1 MRMTDSPHSAP
12 AATNPSASSS
22 AEAKRTRL
30 ARLLRDAAAKP
41 TAAAPDRLDRRFEVQ
56 ARSTPEAVAVRSGET
71 SLTYA
76 ELDRR
81 ADALASKLGGLGVV
95 RGARVVI
102 FIERSPALI
111 VGLLGVLKAGGA
123 YVPIDPV
130 SPSDRLGFL
139 LADSGA
145 PVILT
150 HRSLAG
156 RLPDHSA
163 RVVLFDDLGG
173 LDDPREAP
181 VRPQTD
187 ADDVAYVIYTSG
199 STGVPKGVEVS
210 HRNVARLLDSTQ
222 PRYQFGPTD
231 VWTMFHS
238 FAFDFSVWEIYGA
251 ILFGGR
257 LVIVSHEVSRSPEA
271 FHKLLRDERVTVL
284 NQTPSAFRQ
293 LIRADET
300 LDGASTGPLGLRWV
314 IFGGEALELQSLRPW
329 FDRHGDRSP
338 RLVNMYGITETTVH
352 VTYREI
358 DRSDLDQ
365 GQAAGPIGRA
375 IPGWQVYLLDRVGQP
390 VPVGVV
396 GEMYVGGSGVA
407 RGYLNRPGLTADR
420 FVPDTFGDVPG
431 ARLYRSGDLA
441 RRRPD
446 GELEYVGRADHQVK
460 IRGYRIE
467 LGEIE
472 ASLARHAQVRESV
485 VIVREDR
492 AGDPRLAAYVVPR
505 TVPGPSSSEL
515 RRHLKQTL
523 PDYMVPAVFVTL
535 PSLPLT
541 DNGKVDRRGLP
552 APGGARPALDG
563 AFVVPRNEVE
573 EKVAAIWAGVLDL
586 DEVGVD
592 DNFFDLGGHS
602 LLATRAISRIR
613 DAFGVDLPL
622 RPLFENPT
630 VAGLAE
636 CVEVALRDGAR
647 IATPPLVRYE
657 GDDPAPLSSSQRALW
672 FLDQLDL
679 GRATFHVTAPV
690 RIHGPLDLGALARS
704 FDAITLRHDALR
716 TTFGTDRGEPIQVV
730 SADHQALTIV
740 DLSSLPAE
748 RREVEARRLAAFESR
763 RPFDLAKERLVR
775 CQAIKL
781 GADDHVVLLTMHH
794 IITDGWSFGIA
805 ARELAT
811 LYDAFV
817 EGKPSPLPPLA
828 IRSSDFAR
836 WQRSWL
842 DSGPIL
848 DALLGYWTR
857 QLGGLSTLELPTDH
871 PRPPIRRGRGE
882 VTFFELPAPL
892 SKSVVDL
899 GRREGTTPFM
909 TLLAAFQAVLHRWS
923 GQDDIAVG
931 SPIAN
936 RNRAEVEGL
945 IGYFVNMLV
954 LRGDLSGEP
963 TFRELLAR
971 TRETALGA
979 FEHQDLPFDRLVEAL
994 HPGRDLGR
1002 TPLFQAMF
1010 VLQNNAM
1017 PDLGRAELALDAF
1030 DVGEGTGTAKFD
1042 LTLALVET
1050 EGVFTG
1056 SVEYD
1061 VDLFDPSTIDRM
1073 IARLRSLLEAVVLD
1087 PGRRVVDIPW
1097 LDSGEFER
1105 VVVEF
1110 NPPAVPFSD
1119 GAAIHHLFQAQA
1131 SLTPEATALVEPG
1144 RGWTYGELD
1153 ARSNRLARKLV
1164 ELGVGPE
1171 SLVGLCVDRSFAMAE
1186 GIWATLKAGG
1196 AFVPLDPS
1204 YPADR
1209 LAFMLADSACS
1220 VVLVEAHLA
1229 DRLPA
1234 GSAAKVV
1241 ILGDDPTDGDGSL
1254 VSVKVSPDNPAY
1266 VIYTSGS
1273 TGVPKGVVVPHRGV
1287 VNHAEAASR
1296 LMGLTPEDRV
1306 LQSASI
1312 SFDIAVEE
1320 MFPTWITGAS
1330 VVVRADDAD
1339 LDPAAFSDLIDRERV
1354 TVLDLP
1360 TAHWHA
1366 WTARLAAG
1374 SLGLPESL
1382 RVLIVGGER
1391 ALPASLAA
1399 WRTLPG
1405 ADRVRWINTYGPTET
1420 TVIAT
1425 SFEPGSGDLSG
1436 DPPIGRAIANT
1447 RVYVLDP
1454 QLRPVPVGTPG
1465 ELCVGGVGVAR
1476 GYLNRPGLTADRF
1489 IPDPFAP
1496 IPGARMFQT
1505 GDRARWRGDGR
1516 LEFLGRVDQ
1525 QVKIRGFRVE
1535 PGEVEAALAS
1545 LPDVADAVVEAV
1557 KDPAGEPRLVAYVVL
1572 SPGFDFDAS
1581 RLRQNLRE
1589 SLPAPLIPSSF
1600 VRVDSLPMTPSGK
1613 VDRRAL
1619 AALGAGESGRTS
1631 PYAAP
1636 ATDLEAKLAGVWEE
1650 VLGIKPVGVGDN
1662 FFDLGGHSLLA
1673 IRLLARVEEETGH
1686 TLPLASLFQGGT
1698 IADQAL
1704 ALIGPNPATSAPTTA
1719 EGDSPLVLIQPGGD
1733 ASPFFCVHPAGGIVY
1748 CFGELARRMGTDRPF
1763 WAFQARGLDGEATP
1777 LDDIGAMAKGY
1788 VEAMRAVQPEG
1799 LYHLGGWSL
1808 GGTVAFEMARQL
1820 AEVGEKV
1827 AVLAIFDTEA
1837 PRTGPQAVPGRT
1849 IDPAV
1854 GRELAAMAGED
1865 GGNHFGADPVADAA
1879 LLAEFA
1885 DELAEYFGGDAA
1897 RMAAHFR
1904 RLTPVE
1910 RRDLIF
1916 RHFQIDRVYTR
1927 ETGPERS
1934 ERLWAVLRA
1943 SLLAGAR
1950 YRPEARYPGEV
1961 TLFRAKRQ
1969 ARGRTADRAM
1979 GWSAYVDPRRG
1990 GGVAVVDVPGDHA
2003 SILRGA
2009 SAARLA
2015 ALLNQTLAGG
2025 TR

>member
-1 MRMTDSPHSAP
+1 MRTTDSPHSAP
-12 AATNPSASSS
+12 ATNNPSASAS

-30 ARLLRDAAAKP
+30 ARLLRDGAAKP
-41 TAAAPDRLDRRFEVQ
+41 TAAPDRLERRFEVQ

-81 ADALASKLGGLGVV
+81 ADALAAKLVGLGVV

-102 FIERSPALI
+102 FVERSPALI
-111 VGLLGVLKAGGA
+111 VGLFGVLKAGGA

-145 PVILT
+145 SVVLT
-150 HRSLAG
+150 HRNLAG
-156 RLPDHSA
+156 RLPEHSA
-163 RVVLFDDLGG
+163 RVVFFDDLGE
-173 LDDPREAP
+173 LDESNEAP
-181 VRPQTD
+181 IRPQDD

-222 PRYQFGPTD
+222 PRYKFGPTD

-300 LDGASTGPLGLRWV
+300 LADSEAEPLNLRWV
-314 IFGGEALELQSLRPW
+314 VFGGEALELQSLRPW

-358 DRSDLDQ
+358 TRSDLDQ
-365 GQAAGPIGRA
+365 GQAASPIGRA

-420 FVPDTFGDVPG
+420 FLPDTFGDVKG

-472 ASLARHAQVRESV
+472 ASLARHDQVRESV

-492 AGDPRLAAYVVPR
+492 TGDPRLVAYVVPR
-505 TVPGPSSSEL
+505 RVPGPSSPEL

-523 PDYMVPAVFVTL
+523 PDYMVPALFVGL
-535 PSLPLT
+535 PTLPLT
-541 DNGKVDRRGLP
+541 DNGKVDRRALP
-552 APGGARPALDG
+552 APGGARPDLEG
-563 AFVVPRNEVE
+563 AFVAPRNEVE
-573 EKVAAIWAGVLDL
+573 DKVAAIWAGVLGL
-586 DEVGVD
+586 DEVGVN

-613 DAFGVDLPL
+613 DAFGVALPL

-636 CVEVALRDGAR
+636 CVEAALRDGASM
-647 IATPPLVRYE
+647 IVMPPLVRHE
-657 GDDPAPLSSSQRALW
+657 GTDPAPLLSSQRALW
-672 FLDQLDL
+672 FLDQLDP
-679 GRATFHVTAPV
+679 GRATFHVTAAV
-690 RIHGPLDLGALARS
+690 RISGPLNLAALARS
-704 FDAITLRHDALR
+704 FDAITRRHDALR
-716 TTFGTDRGEPIQVV
+716 TTFATDRGEPIQVL
-730 SADHQALTIV
+730 SDDHQTLAVL
-740 DLSSLPAE
+740 DLSNLPTDQ
-748 RREVEARRLAAFESR
+748 RVTEARRLAAFESR

-775 CQAIKL
+775 CQAIEL
-781 GADDHVVLLTMHH
+781 EPSDHVVLLTMHH

-828 IRSSDFAR
+828 IQTSDFAR

-842 DSGPIL
+842 DSGPAV
-848 DALLGYWTR
+848 DALLGYWTQ
-857 QLGGLSTLELPTDH
+857 QLDGLSMLELPTDH
-871 PRPPIRRGRGE
+871 PRPPVRRGRGE
-882 VTFFELPAPL
+882 VIPFELPAAL
-892 SKSVVDL
+892 SKGIVDL

-923 GQDDIAVG
+923 GLDDIAVG

-954 LRGDLSGEP
+954 MRGDLSGGP
-963 TFRELLAR
+963 TFREFLAR

-994 HPGRDLGR
+994 HPGRDLSR

-1017 PDLGRAELALDAF
+1017 PDVGRAELALDAF

-1042 LTLALVET
+1042 LTLALVEA
-1050 EGVFTG
+1050 EGAFSG

-1073 IARLRSLLEAVVLD
+1073 IDRLRTLLEAVVLD
-1087 PGRRVVDIPW
+1087 PGRRIVDIPL
-1097 LDSGEFER
+1097 LDPAEVDQVIVGL
-1105 VVVEF
+1105 
-1110 NPPAVPFSD
+1110 NPAAVPFSD
-1119 GAAIHHLFQAQA
+1119 GAAIHHLFQAQSA
-1131 SLTPEATALVEPG
+1131 RSPEATALITPG
-1144 RGWTYGELD
+1144 RSWTYGELD

-1164 ELGVGPE
+1164 EIGVKPE
-1171 SLVGLCVDRSFAMAE
+1171 SLVGLCVDRSLAMAE
-1186 GIWATLKAGG
+1186 GIWAILKAGG
-1196 AFVPLDPS
+1196 AFVPLDPT
-1204 YPADR
+1204 YPPDR
-1209 LAFMLADSACS
+1209 LAFLLADSAAP

-1229 DRLPA
+1229 DRLPS
-1234 GSAAKVV
+1234 GMAAKVV
-1241 ILGDDPTDGDGSL
+1241 ILGDDPDDGDRSPIT
-1254 VSVKVSPDNPAY
+1254 VEVSPDHPAY

-1296 LMGLTPEDRV
+1296 LMGLSPADRV

-1320 MFPTWITGAS
+1320 MFPAWIAGAS
-1330 VVVRADDAD
+1330 VVVRGDDAD
-1339 LDPAAFSDLIDRERV
+1339 LDPVAFTRLIDRERV
-1354 TVLDLP
+1354 TILDLP

-1366 WTARLAAG
+1366 WTARLASG

-1391 ALPASLAA
+1391 ALPATLVA
-1399 WRTLPG
+1399 WRELPG
-1405 ADRVRWINTYGPTET
+1405 SERVRWINTYGPTET

-1425 SFEPGSGDLSG
+1425 SFEPSGEDPLGDL
-1436 DPPIGRAIANT
+1436 PIGRAIANT
-1447 RVYVLDP
+1447 QVYVLDP

-1465 ELCVGGVGVAR
+1465 ELFVGGVGVAR
-1476 GYLNRPGLTADRF
+1476 GYLNRPGLTAERF
-1489 IPDPFAP
+1489 IADPFAP
-1496 IPGARMFQT
+1496 RPGDRMFRT
-1505 GDRARWRGDGR
+1505 GDRVRWRGDGQ

-1545 LPDVADAVVEAV
+1545 LPDVADAIVEAV
-1557 KDPAGEPRLVAYVVL
+1557 KDAAGEPRLVAYIVP
-1572 SPGFDFDAS
+1572 SRGFDFDAS
-1581 RLRQNLRE
+1581 RLRQSLRE

-1600 VRVDSLPMTPSGK
+1600 VRIESLPMTPSGK
-1613 VDRRAL
+1613 VDRLAL
-1619 AALGAGESGRTS
+1619 ATLEAGESGRTS
-1631 PYAAP
+1631 PYVAAS
-1636 ATDLEAKLAGVWEE
+1636 TELEAKLVQVWEE
-1650 VLGIKPVGVGDN
+1650 VLGIKPVGVADN

-1673 IRLLARVEEETGH
+1673 IRLLARVEEETGRA
-1686 TLPLASLFQGGT
+1686 LPLASLFQGGT

-1704 ALIGPNPATSAPTTA
+1704 VLVAGDAPATPSTKDGGT
-1719 EGDSPLVLIQPGGD
+1719 SPLVLIQPGGD

-1748 CFGELARRMGTDRPF
+1748 CFGELARQMGVDRPF

-1777 LDDIGAMAKGY
+1777 LDDLEAMARGY
-1788 VEAMRAVQPEG
+1788 VEAMRAAQPNG
-1799 LYHLGGWSL
+1799 PYHLGGWSL

-1837 PRTGPQAVPGRT
+1837 PKTESRTASKSEG
-1849 IDPAV
+1849 DPAV

-1865 GGNHFGADPVADAA
+1865 GGNHFGADPSADAA

-1885 DELAEYFGGDAA
+1885 DELAAHFGGDVA
-1897 RMAAHFR
+1897 RMVAHFR
-1904 RLTPVE
+1904 RLTPNE

-1916 RHFQIDRVYTR
+1916 RHFQVDRVYTR

-1943 SLLAGAR
+1943 TLLANAR
-1950 YRPEARYPGEV
+1950 YRPASAYPGEV
-1961 TLFRAKRQ
+1961 TLFRAQKQ
-1969 ARGRTADRAM
+1969 ARGRKADRAM
-1979 GWSAYVDPRRG
+1979 GWHAWIDPKAG
-1990 GGVAVVDVPGDHA
+1990 GRVAVVDVAGDHA
-2003 SILRGA
+2003 SILKGSSA
-2009 SAARLA
+2009 SRLA
-2015 ALLNQTLAGG
+2015 ALLNQTLAEA